1 MIPVAKVKKPKD
13 FDQKV
18 KTPGD
23 QWLKANPQIT
33 RPPALWTPYTST
45 LADGFARLCGYA
57 AMHDPTGGT
66 VDHYLSFKKHRKLA
80 YDWDNYR
87 FASSTLNS
95 CKRNADDAVLDPFEV
110 GEGWFE
116 IVLPSLQMRV
126 TDAVPAAYRDKAEF
140 TLKRLKLRDGER
152 IIRWRQSWYVLYR
165 AGKLSFE
172 GLREMAPL
180 LAQAVA
186 KQEGKRS

>member
-1 MIPVAKVKKPKD
+1 MIRVAKVKKPQD
-13 FDQKV
+13 FDLKV
-18 KTPGD
+18 KTPGNE
-23 QWLKANPQIT
+23 WLKANPDAD
-33 RPPALWTPYTST
+33 RPQPLWTPYTST

-80 YDWDNYR
+80 YDWGNYR

-95 CKRNADDAVLDPFEV
+95 SKRNADDTVLDPFEV
-110 GEGWFE
+110 GEDWFE

-126 TDAVPAAYRDKAEF
+126 TDAVPPAYRDKAEF

-152 IIRWRQSWYVLYR
+152 IIRWRQSWYALYQE
-165 AGKLSFE
+165 GKLSLE

-180 LAQAVA
+180 LARAVEQQA
-186 KQEGKRS
+186 